1 VVGGNVVSLAV
12 GAFGAAAVVGWWLL
26 GGTVWLIPWAVM
38 ASLLALVD
46 FAKGVIPTPAARSA
60 TVITVV
66 LLVAACRQTGHW
78 GQIWRGG
85 ACAAVAWAVFA
96 AWAVISPRSLG
107 FGDARMV
114 CLVALGAGAVSPAGT
129 FVAVS
134 CSLMAGASWGKMR
147 PRMVGGR
154 LLAKHSW
161 RAGSLAAEEVG
172 EQKAVALGPLLA
184 LSGIV
189 VAVTNAF

>member
-1 VVGGNVVSLAV
+1 MVGGNVVSLAV

-26 GGTVWLIPWAVM
+26 GAPVWLIPWAVM
-38 ASLLALVD
+38 VTFLGLVD

-60 TVITVV
+60 TVITAV
-66 LLVAACRQTGHW
+66 LLLAGCAQTGHW
-78 GQIWRGG
+78 GQIWRGA

-107 FGDARMV
+107 FGDVRMV

-134 CSLMAGASWGKMR
+134 CSLMAGASWGKAR
-147 PRMVGGR
+147 PRLVRGR
-154 LLAKHSW
+154 SPAKPPW
-161 RAGSLAAEEVG
+161 GAASLAAEGVSA
-172 EQKAVALGPLLA
+172 QKAVALGPLLA
-184 LSGIV
+184 LSGIA

>member
-1 VVGGNVVSLAV
+1 MGGNVISLAV

-26 GGTVWLIPWAVM
+26 GGPVWLIPWAVM

-184 LSGIV
+184 LSGIA